1 MSIKIKN
8 RWLIALCAIGLHVSI
23 GSVYAWSIFT
33 LPLQEVFGW
42 TSTQIA
48 VTFSINMLMFGL
60 SAAFM
65 GHFVE
70 KHGPRK
76 TSLWAAMFFGLG
88 IAGSGLSVA
97 LSSPF
102 MFYFTYGVLGGAGVG
117 LGYIAPVST
126 LIKWFPDRR
135 GMATGLAVMGFG
147 LAPAI
152 ASPLI
157 KWLLYADG
165 LSQASISRTFFIL
178 GITYFTLM
186 VLSSLYLARPPQD
199 WVPDGM
205 KQQEEED
212 CDRKKAAVAA
222 GVTGDLAQ
230 LTANEAVKTKRFWY
244 LWVMTFINITCGIAI
259 VSMAKPLAIEVV
271 GFTVAA
277 AALLVGTLGVVN
289 GLGRLVWASFSDI
302 IGRLGVYFIFFMLQ
316 IAAFLILA
324 FFAFGHISAVWL
336 FVILL
341 VAIYSCYGGGFSLL
355 PPFLSDLF
363 GTKQLGA
370 IHGYSLTALAAAGI
384 AGPMIASGIRD
395 TTGSYAASLIF
406 FAGLF
411 LVALTATV
419 LMKFDI
425 TRLKTEKKLDKI
437 VKLLKAEKEALKTS
451 S

>member
-1 MSIKIKN
+1 MSSKIKN
-8 RWLIALCAIGLHVSI
+8 RWLIALCAVGLHVSI

-48 VTFSINMLMFGL
+48 ATFSINMLMFGL
-60 SAAFM
+60 SAAFL
-65 GHFVE
+65 GHLVE

-76 TSLWAAMFFGLG
+76 MGLLAAVLFGLG

-117 LGYIAPVST
+117 LGYITPVST

-152 ASPLI
+152 GSPLI
-157 KWLLYADG
+157 KWLLFMGG
-165 LSQASISRTFFIL
+165 LSQMSITRTFIIL
-178 GITYFTLM
+178 GIFYFTIM
-186 VLSSLYLARPPQD
+186 MLSSLYLARPPQGWMLD
-199 WVPDGM
+199 SI
-205 KQQEEED
+205 KNQEKEDD
-212 CDRKKAAVAA
+212 CDRKKAAIAA
-222 GVTGDLAQ
+222 GVGGDLSQ
-230 LTANEAVKTKRFWY
+230 LTANEAIKTKRFWY
-244 LWVMTFINITCGIAI
+244 LWIMIFINVTCGIAI
-259 VSMAKPLAIEVV
+259 VSMAKPLAVETA

-277 AALLVGTLGVVN
+277 AATLVGVLGVVN
-289 GLGRLVWASFSDI
+289 GLGRLVWASLSDV

-324 FFAFGHISAVWL
+324 FFALGHISVVWL

-341 VAIYSCYGGGFSLL
+341 VAIYSCYGGGFSVL
-355 PPFLSDLF
+355 PPFLCNLF

-395 TTGSYAASLIF
+395 ATGNHAASLIF

-411 LVALTATV
+411 LIALTATV

-437 VKLLKAEKEALKTS
+437 IKLKAEKKALES
-451 S
+451 AN